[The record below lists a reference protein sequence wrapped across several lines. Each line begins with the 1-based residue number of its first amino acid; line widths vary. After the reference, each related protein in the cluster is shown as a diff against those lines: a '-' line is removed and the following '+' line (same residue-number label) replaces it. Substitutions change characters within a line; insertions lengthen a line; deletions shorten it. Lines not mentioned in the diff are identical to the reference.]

1 MVTSPLQKMCNT
13 LKFNPFYNHLPI
25 MFTIILLSLP
35 FNVQSQDKDEE
46 DQNLPQDPQT
56 VHPSKGV
63 VIAVLSTMLAI
74 TLILLLYVK
83 FCRVNPHQHL
93 TRNSNLQNSQGLFG
107 SSLGVSG
114 IDKEVVKTLPFF
126 TFSSLKG
133 FKEGLECTVCLSKF
147 EDTETLRL
155 LPKCKHAFHM
165 NCIDKWFESHSTCP
179 LCRRRVEAGD
189 IKNFTYS
196 LSSRFL
202 RVPSNLAE
210 DPNLEIFVQREPSHR
225 GSSRRG
231 FRDAGKCK
239 KQELL
244 IGDGNGGGGATK
256 WNKHVHVKNHKIV
269 ISDVYTRS
277 RWSDLN
283 SSDLLS
289 LTREMLNDVSSRRF
303 CLGSLESSE
312 DSGKVQ
318 GTWRCKEEEKRCMS
332 EIANVPRFLEMEKE
346 NRIGESVRYSEKLV
360 RVWLPIARR
369 TVQWIA
375 KQERNEGELERKTL
389 ASNVWCCSRDEP
401 QRS

>member
-13 LKFNPFYNHLPI
+13 IMFNPFKNHLPI
-25 MFTIILLSLP
+25 MFMMLFSFP
-35 FNVQSQDKDEE
+35 FNVQSQDKEDEE
-46 DQNLPQDPQT
+46 QNLPQDPQT

-63 VIAVLSTMLAI
+63 VIAVLSTMFAI

-83 FCRVNPHQHL
+83 FCRVNPHQLL
-93 TRNSNLQNSQGLFG
+93 TRNSNLQNSQGLSR
-107 SSLGVSG
+107 SSLRVCG

-189 IKNFTYS
+189 IKNLNYS
-196 LSSRFL
+196 LSSSFL
-202 RVPSNLAE
+202 RVPSNLTE
-210 DPNLEIFVQREPSHR
+210 DLNLEIFVQREPSHQ

-231 FRDAGKCK
+231 FKDAGKCK

-244 IGDGNGGGGATK
+244 IGDGSGGSGATK
-256 WNKHVHVKNHKIV
+256 WNKHVHVTNHKIT
-269 ISDVYTRS
+269 ISDVFTRS

-283 SSDLLS
+283 SSDMLS
-289 LTREMLNDVSSRRF
+289 LSSQMLNDVSCRRF
-303 CLGSLESSE
+303 CFSSLESTE
-312 DSGKVQ
+312 DGGKVH
-318 GTWRCKEEEKRCMS
+318 GTWRCKEEGKWFTELNPSEKRCMS
-332 EIANVPRFLEMEKE
+332 EIVNVPRYAEMEKE
-346 NRIGESVRYSEKLV
+346 NRIGGSVRSSERLG
-360 RVWLPIARR
+360 RIWLPIARR
-369 TVQWIA
+369 TLQWIA
-375 KQERNEGELERKTL
+375 KQERNRSELEYKTP
-389 ASNVWCCSRDEP
+389 ASNV
-401 QRS
+401 